1 MKILF
6 VEDNLTYA
14 NSVKDAFVSGLV
26 QIEHVISK
34 DQAINSLQTNFY
46 DLILLDLTIPASA
59 ESLDKAPEH
68 GQDVFYAALG
78 LAPSTPVYFLTAS
91 QPDSFTISLL
101 SHSQKLDLWGCGT
114 LYQTV
119 DYKTKDRADLLIEK
133 ISEIAGQ
140 VSVTNSIPIETRG
153 VELEL
158 SPEYQRALKSF
169 TRKHNASSC
178 HIWRL
183 NGGLSEAYVLKATI
197 KDGNG
202 RAIGHSVV
210 KLGSSKEIN
219 IERQAY
225 ERHVK
230 LLKNGCY
237 PTKMFDIEYGLKD
250 KSAIF
255 YNLAEGF
262 ESTFFDI
269 ASSEKLS
276 TTAIAHIRKSLGRWE
291 EAKTLTR
298 TTVREV
304 RRRVLSDSDLVVLLG
319 KYDLAEIVSIEAQE
333 ISIEASCIH
342 GDLHGGNILVDI
354 DGTTTLIDFGDVGMG
369 FACLDPITL
378 ELSLLFHPD
387 AVRKGISKQLETVID
402 HWPNLSSYTEKSPF
416 KAAISECRGWAY
428 DVGGSDKAILAAGY
442 AFVIRQLKY
451 PTVNPEITLRFL
463 NTIYQAFLKK

>member
-14 NSVKDAFVSGLV
+14 KSVKEAFASGLV
-26 QIEHVISK
+26 QIEHAISK
-34 DQAINSLQTNFY
+34 DQAINSLQKNFY
-46 DLILLDLTIPASA
+46 DLILLDLTIPPSE
-59 ESLDKAPEH
+59 ESLDKASEH
-68 GQDVFYAALG
+68 GQEVFYAALG

-101 SHSQKLDLWGCGT
+101 AHSQKLDLWGCGT

-119 DYKTKDRADLLIEK
+119 DYKTKDRADLLIDK
-133 ISEIAGQ
+133 ISEIAEQ
-140 VSVTNSIPIETRG
+140 VATTNSIPIETRG
-153 VELEL
+153 VELTL
-158 SPEYQRALKSF
+158 SPEYERALKSF

-202 RAIGHSVV
+202 RSLGHSVV
-210 KLGSSKEIN
+210 KLGTSREIK

-225 ERHVK
+225 ENHVK

-237 PTKMFDIEYGLKD
+237 PTKMFDIEHGLKD

-269 ASSEKLS
+269 SHSEKLAS
-276 TTAIAHIRKSLGRWE
+276 TAISHIRKSLGRWD
-291 EAKTLTR
+291 EAKILTK
-298 TTVREV
+298 TTVKAV
-304 RRRVLSDSDLVVLLG
+304 RQRVLSDDDLVVLSQ
-319 KYDLAEIVSIEAQE
+319 KYDLTQISSIEAQE
-333 ISIEASCIH
+333 VSIYASCIH
-342 GDLHGGNILVDI
+342 GDLHGGNILVDT

-378 ELSLLFHPD
+378 ELSLIFHPD
-387 AVRKGISKQLETVID
+387 AVKKEISKQLTAVINN
-402 HWPNLSSYTEKSPF
+402 WPNLSGYTENSPF
-416 KAAISECRGWAY
+416 KAAVTQCRGWAY

-442 AFVIRQLKY
+442 AFVVRQLKY
-451 PTVNPEITLRFL
+451 STVNPEVTLQL
-463 NTIYQAFLKK
+463 LSTIYQAFMKK